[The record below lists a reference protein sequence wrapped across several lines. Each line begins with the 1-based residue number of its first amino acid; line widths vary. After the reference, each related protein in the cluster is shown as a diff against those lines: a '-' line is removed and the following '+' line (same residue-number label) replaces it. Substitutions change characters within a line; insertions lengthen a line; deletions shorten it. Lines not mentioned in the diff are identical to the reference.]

1 MYCVSSN
8 SINTNINI
16 ANIETDL
23 DEEDEVGCTMEKEDH
38 WATANT
44 ILKILL
50 KNLKEFEL
58 FTWSSAIPENKLFT
72 LTSNK
77 MSLESLKCDDSGT
90 YLSKGTVK
98 KFDCWE
104 SSREEPPPS
113 SPFNKLNQTWLIK
126 KRTWSNCYDNV
137 QVEQEKVYEIY

>member
-23 DEEDEVGCTMEKEDH
+23 EEEDEVGCTMEKEDH

-98 KFDCWE
+98 KF
-104 SSREEPPPS
+104 
-113 SPFNKLNQTWLIK
+113 
-126 KRTWSNCYDNV
+126 
-137 QVEQEKVYEIY
+137 